1 MKRLFALLVLGVCSA
16 RADVQLADSFDGSVI
31 DASKWNVLLP
41 FADSAVSLQ
50 NGFFKSLNRG
60 TLTSVADFN
69 QPYVI
74 SGTFRNNNDFS
85 VFGLYLRSDGVRHPS
100 DSFGGVGGIG
110 VGFWGPANFYSPGK
124 LTVTRVGF
132 SGHLY
137 NEPLA
142 FEPNRIYDFSILDT
156 GTSLT
161 LHIDGNKIFELPTLH
176 SAGAKIG
183 FSGRESIAG
192 NIGNSDLFQIQVAVI
207 PEPSS
212 LSLLLAGGALALA
225 RRRKS

>member
-1 MKRLFALLVLGVCSA
+1 MRWFLAVLVLFSISA
-16 RADVQLADSFDGSVI
+16 RADVQLADSFDGASI
-31 DASKWNVLLP
+31 DTSKWNVLLP
-41 FADSAVSLQ
+41 FSDSAVSLQ

-60 TLTSVADFN
+60 TLSSVADFSK
-69 QPYVI
+69 PYVI

-85 VFGLYLRSDGVRHPS
+85 VFGLYLRSDGIRHS
-100 DSFGGVGGIG
+100 NDIYGGIGGIG